1 MKKLSISKIQNKR
14 ERIDTT
20 NHLGEYIIFFTNL
33 NLESIPARDV
43 FISKFITHL
52 EPNIKKIIK
61 NEINENRT
69 YYEPIWRT
77 LVITGKKPY
86 ADKTELGEIV
96 ISHHTFSSTIPIN
109 NQLDSYSLIKNFIK
123 YYKDEKYSA
132 KLNLFYDKHERND
145 IDHEG
150 LLTNEINE
158 LKKIQPNI
166 GDFIYSILRMFRMS
180 LEYGRLIT
188 KKDLTKYSKII
199 ELQKTEL
206 NESDKKVQ
214 ELNYSLQSDKNKFLD
229 QFNILKRKFGV
240 SEFNV

>member
-1 MKKLSISKIQNKR
+1 MKKSSISKIQNKR
-14 ERIDTT
+14 ERTDTT
-20 NHLGEYIIFFTNL
+20 NHLGEYIIFFTKL
-33 NLESIPARDV
+33 NLESIPDRDV
-43 FISKFITHL
+43 FISKVTNHL

-61 NEINENRT
+61 NEINENKT

-86 ADKTELGEIV
+86 ANKTELGEIV

-123 YYKDEKYSA
+123 YYKNEEYSA

-150 LLTNEINE
+150 LLTNEINQ
-158 LKKIQPNI
+158 LKEIQPNI

-188 KKDLTKYSKII
+188 KKDLKKYSEII

-206 NESDKKVQ
+206 EKSDQKICK
-214 ELNYSLQSDKNKFLD
+214 LDNSLQRDKNEFQN
-229 QFNILKRKFGV
+229 QFKILKRNYGV
-240 SEFNV
+240 N